1 MNKPTKHNYL
11 DKDKFFHLL
20 ENYSNDV
27 KNNDAIDE
35 FEKEALEGFNSNTS
49 LNKAKELSNE
59 IDFAIQS
66 KINNHKKQQSNK
78 FIWIG
83 AAATLALLITFSYI
97 LLINNKAQQN
107 IAINTPPTEV
117 KTNENHV
124 IEASSPSVST
134 KQVEISTAEATSGTN
149 RNKTSQPTKIIADQK
164 LLEKGDDDITPL
176 QDKSHSSKSI
186 TSATDKDETS
196 VPDEV
201 FAIEADPQSIAGNT
215 DYEKLSEETIRTEDA
230 TKNIEAKSKKEAP
243 SLALSVPSVSE
254 ANYQGGEK
262 AIVQFILNYFKNH
275 FPLITPQQD
284 FIVEAKV
291 LTNGTLNVKSIKPIT
306 KEDNCKCIN
315 ELTEALNTMTGWNPA
330 TKNGTPQSSVIKII
344 LKF

>member
-66 KINNHKKQQSNK
+66 KINNHKKQKSNK

-83 AAATLALLITFSYI
+83 AAATLALLVTFSYI
-97 LLINNKAQQN
+97 LLIKNNTKQN

-117 KTNENHV
+117 KLNEKHL
-124 IEASSPSVST
+124 IENSLPAISNEQT
-134 KQVEISTAEATSGTN
+134 KSSTAEANSGIELIKTN
-149 RNKTSQPTKIIADQK
+149 QAITNLKDQK
-164 LLEKGDDDITPL
+164 LLEKGDADKTPL
-176 QDKSHSSKSI
+176 QDKLQSSNSI
-186 TSATDKDETS
+186 TSTSDHDEATIPT
-196 VPDEV
+196 EV
-201 FAIEADPQSIAGNT
+201 YAIESDPQSIAGNI
-215 DYEKLSEETIRTEDA
+215 DYEKLSEERIETA
-230 TKNIEAKSKKEAP
+230 KSNKNIEAKSKKEAP
-243 SLALSVPSVSE
+243 PLAQSIPSVPE
-254 ANYQGGEK
+254 AHYQGGEK

-275 FPLITPQQD
+275 YPHITPQQD
-284 FIVEAKV
+284 FILEAKV
-291 LTNGTLNVKSIKPIT
+291 LANGTLNVKSIKSISS
-306 KEDNCKCIN
+306 EDNCKCIN
-315 ELTEALNTMTGWNPA
+315 ELTEALNSMTGWNPA
-330 TKNGTPQSSVIKII
+330 TKNGTPQSSVIKIV